1 VGLFGAVMLGLGSII
16 GSGVF
21 VSLAVA
27 AEVTGPAVL
36 LAIGIGGVVAGLNGF
51 SSAQL
56 AANHPV
62 SGGTYEY
69 GYRYLNSWFGFTAGW
84 AFLVAK
90 SASAATAALAFAGY
104 AIGLLGLAGSD
115 SLRTGL
121 ALGLVVLLT
130 SLVLLGM
137 RRSNMA
143 NTVIVSIT
151 LIALGVFVVAG
162 LPSMFANGPA
172 SFTPFL
178 RAESGSSLTAL
189 LYASALM
196 FVAFT
201 GYGRIATL
209 GEEVV
214 EPRVTIPRAV
224 IAALLVTAVVYALVA
239 AVAVGAGGELFV
251 SSVNQD
257 PLVVV
262 ARGFAFGPAAPIVA
276 LGALT
281 ATVGVLLN
289 LVVGLSRVALAM
301 GRRRD
306 IPALFGRLDAS
317 GTSPT
322 AAVIGVGAVIAVLV
336 AVGDVRVTWSLS
348 AFTVLIY
355 YSITNLAATR
365 LGADERLYPRWLAV
379 AGLIACLGLAAF
391 VEWRVLLVGCGV
403 LALGLV
409 WHAVA
414 LRLQR
419 S

>member
-27 AEVTGPAVL
+27 AGVIGPAVL
-36 LAIGIGGVVAGLNGF
+36 LAIGIGGLVAGFNGF
-51 SSAQL
+51 SAAQL

-69 GYRYLNSWFGFTAGW
+69 GYRYLNSWFGFTAGV

-104 AIGLLGLAGSD
+104 VVGYAGFAGVQGLRL
-115 SLRTGL
+115 GL
-121 ALGLVVLLT
+121 ALGLVLALTAVVLAG
-130 SLVLLGM
+130 V
-137 RRSNMA
+137 RRSNVA
-143 NTVIVSIT
+143 NTVIVTMT
-151 LIALGVFVVAG
+151 LVGLAVFVVAG
-162 LPSMFANGPA
+162 LPATLANGLD

-178 RAESGSSLTAL
+178 RPASGAPIPAL

-209 GEEVV
+209 GEEVI
-214 EPRVTIPRAV
+214 EPRKTIPRAV
-224 IAALLVTAVVYALVA
+224 IVALLVTAALYMLVA
-239 AVAVGAGGELFV
+239 VVGVGAGGSQFLT
-251 SSVNQD
+251 SVNRD

-262 ARGFAFGPAAPIVA
+262 ARGFGFAAAAPLVA
-276 LGALT
+276 VGAVT

-289 LVVGLSRVALAM
+289 LILGLSRVVLAM

-306 IPALFGRLDAS
+306 LPALFGRLDPS
-317 GTSPT
+317 GTTPT
-322 AAVIGVGAVIAVLV
+322 AAVVGVGLVIAALV

-355 YSITNLAATR
+355 YSITNLAALR
-365 LGADERLYPRWLAV
+365 LDAGHRLYPRWLALV
-379 AGLIACLGLAAF
+379 GLIGCLGLAAF
-391 VEWRVLLVGCGV
+391 VEPRIMLVGSGT
-403 LALGLV
+403 LAVGLV
-409 WHAVA
+409 WHA
-414 LRLQR
+414 LTRR
-419 S
+419 P